1 MDEENEELGSIPFDL
16 TDTDRENLQGGD
28 EKFKPHHWEDLKQII
43 GGTIDLH
50 RLLLSLRHL
59 SVQRRAIY
67 PSSSANPQIYFA
79 ICNGQIR

>member
-28 EKFKPHHWEDLKQII
+28 ENFKPHNWEDLKQII

-50 RLLLSLRHL
+50 CLL
-59 SVQRRAIY
+59 
-67 PSSSANPQIYFA
+67 
-79 ICNGQIR
+79 